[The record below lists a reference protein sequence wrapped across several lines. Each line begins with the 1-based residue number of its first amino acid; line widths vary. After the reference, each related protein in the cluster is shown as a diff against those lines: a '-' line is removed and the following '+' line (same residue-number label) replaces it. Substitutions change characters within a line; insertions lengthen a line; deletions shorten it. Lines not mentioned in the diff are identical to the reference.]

1 MLGIPFVV
9 NPADIDENV
18 PQDLEPKDAPEYLA
32 CKKVEAIAQRIST
45 VQEDIGWILGAD
57 TAILFD
63 GKLYGKPSSKEEAAT
78 MMRTFQGQ
86 VHEVITGVALY
97 NDNLHDITT
106 RKSTSRLT
114 FAPMSEEEIEWYVN
128 TGEWHGAAGGY
139 RIQGLASCFIKK
151 IDGSES
157 GIMGLPIFELYD
169 MLKEQGYAFIERCG
183 MPCPTPWRRSAIPA
197 EGNLPGYRLCSAQL

>member
-1 MLGIPFVV
+1 MEALILASSSPRRQEILKMLGIPFVV

-18 PQDLEPKDAPEYLA
+18 PHDLDPKDAPEYLA

-63 GKLYGKPSSKEEAAT
+63 GKLYGKPCNKEEAAS
-78 MMRTFQGQ
+78 MIRTFQGQ

-106 RKSTSRLT
+106 RKCISRLT

-128 TGEWHGAAGGY
+128 TGEWHGVAGGY
-139 RIQGLASCFIKK
+139 RIQGMASCFIKK

-169 MLKEQGYAFIERCG
+169 MLKEQGYAFIEK
-183 MPCPTPWRRSAIPA
+183 
-197 EGNLPGYRLCSAQL
+197 

>member
-1 MLGIPFVV
+1 MEALILASSSPRRQEILKMMGIPFVV
-9 NPADIDENV
+9 NPADIDERI
-18 PQDLEPKDAPEYLA
+18 PQDLDMKDAPEYLA

-63 GKLYGKPSSKEEAAT
+63 GKLYGKPSSKEEAAG
-78 MMRTFQGQ
+78 MMRAFQGHD
-86 VHEVITGVALY
+86 HEVITGVALY

-106 RKSTSRLT
+106 RQSVSRLS

-139 RIQGLASCFIKK
+139 RIQGLASCFIRK
-151 IDGSES
+151 IEGSES

-169 MLKEQGYAFIERCG
+169 MLKEQGYTFIEK
-183 MPCPTPWRRSAIPA
+183 
-197 EGNLPGYRLCSAQL
+197 